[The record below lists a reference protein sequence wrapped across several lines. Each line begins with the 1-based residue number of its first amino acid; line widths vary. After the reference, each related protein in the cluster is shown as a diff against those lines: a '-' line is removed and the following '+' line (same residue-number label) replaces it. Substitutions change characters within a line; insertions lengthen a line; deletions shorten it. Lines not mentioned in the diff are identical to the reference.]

1 MGSLWRSLLVLLLAL
16 AGAACSRGPDEAGLA
31 RDVQA
36 RLDALFGRP
45 VLVLGDLNRQ
55 GSAPFTAAPDGA
67 RQAIV
72 YYNAT
77 LQFAEA
83 YDPSD
88 WEGLSPQ
95 LIASALGATD
105 EGIVGLKAANMAPG
119 SQLRAYG
126 SLVYRREGDA
136 WLPSDLP
143 APRQAAGPSAAGAAA
158 GSRTTELIQ
167 RMARLVDTSPGQR
180 DIRDEIVAE
189 ELDRALQ
196 NIELRLDR
204 DATTAAIATG
214 PEGGEY
220 ARFVASVATR
230 FGDHGRINAVNTEG
244 SVANAFMVNRGDARF
259 GLMQNDVAAAAI
271 TGSGLFATTGPM
283 NHLRAVASLFPEPLH
298 VIVRADAGIAAVS
311 ELAGRRISLGNP
323 GSGTRHTAA
332 RVLAAHGIAADA
344 YVEVANEGPRDAL
357 RQLAAGEIDVVVEV
371 VSAPWAQLAAL
382 ADGTPFRLL
391 PLDPHAVEAI
401 QEEVHGTLPLVIPAR
416 TYPGQDGPVPTVAST
431 ALLVTH
437 ADTPDAIVTSLLEVL
452 FTTGSEPARGVSAAR
467 LSRARALVGITIP
480 LHDGAV
486 RYFEQQAPAGAADAS
501 IESIQNR

>member
-1 MGSLWRSLLVLLLAL
+1 MRSVYRSLLVLLLAL
-16 AGAACSRGPDEAGLA
+16 TCVACSRGPDQAGLA
-31 RDVQA
+31 RDVQV

-45 VLVLGDLNRQ
+45 VLVLSDLNRQ
-55 GSAPFTAAPDGA
+55 GSAPFSAAPDGA
-67 RQAIV
+67 RQVIV

-105 EGIVGLKAANMAPG
+105 EGIVGLAAGNMAPG

-136 WLPSDLP
+136 WRPSDLP
-143 APRQAAGPSAAGAAA
+143 AARQADEPAAASGAA
-158 GSRTTELIQ
+158 GSLTNELIQ
-167 RMARLVDTSPGQR
+167 RLAQLVDTSPGQR
-180 DIRDEIVAE
+180 AIRDEIVAE

-196 NIELRLDR
+196 NIQLRLDQGT
-204 DATTAAIATG
+204 TTAAMATG

-220 ARFVASVATR
+220 ARFVTSVATR
-230 FGDHGRINAVNTEG
+230 LGGPVRINVANTEG

-259 GLMQNDVAAAAI
+259 GLMQSDVAAAAV
-271 TGSGLFATTGPM
+271 TGSGLFAATGPM

-311 ELAGRRISLGNP
+311 ELAGRRVSLGNP
-323 GSGTRHTAA
+323 GSGTRYTAA

-344 YVEVANEGPRDAL
+344 YVEVAAAGPRDAL
-357 RQLAAGEIDVVVEV
+357 QQLAAGEVDAVVEV

-382 ADGTPFRLL
+382 AEGTPFRLL
-391 PLDPHAVEAI
+391 PLDPQAVELI
-401 QEEVHGTLPLVIPAR
+401 QAEVHGVLPLVIPSR
-416 TYPGQDGPVPTVAST
+416 TYPGQDRPVPTVAAT
-431 ALLVTH
+431 ALLVAH
-437 ADTPDAIVTSLLEVL
+437 SDTPELIVTSVLEIL
-452 FTTGSEPARGVSAAR
+452 FTASSVPARGVSAAR
-467 LSRARALVGITIP
+467 LSRERALVGITIP

-501 IESIQNR
+501 TKSIQSR